1 MLMQSHSQL
10 KCDDATLFPYTN
22 VFTPEKGK
30 HFFPDCLEMRICVGK
45 VLDKKPQVKMESGE
59 PSEVLSED
67 DLSLLECLR
76 AILSEV

>member
-1 MLMQSHSQL
+1 M
-10 KCDDATLFPYTN
+10 YTREGEA
-22 VFTPEKGK
+22 FLT
-30 HFFPDCLEMRICVGK
+30 DCLEMRIGVGK

>member
-1 MLMQSHSQL
+1 M
-10 KCDDATLFPYTN
+10 YTREGEA
-22 VFTPEKGK
+22 FLT
-30 HFFPDCLEMRICVGK
+30 DCLEMRIGVGK
-45 VLDKKPQVKMESGE
+45 VLDKKTQVKMESGE